1 MVSDRA
7 SQDIVYNFP
16 ISYTIAQNTSACQP
30 ISTSISSSSAAL
42 VFSTVMMDGCGL
54 KAPTPLPTTDGG
66 RIHSQTDV
74 LGLGTWHTNRK
85 S

>member
-7 SQDIVYNFP
+7 SQN
-16 ISYTIAQNTSACQP
+16 
-30 ISTSISSSSAAL
+30 SAAL
-42 VFSTVMMDGCGL
+42 VFSTVMMDRCGL
-54 KAPTPLPTTDGG
+54 KAPTSLPTTDGG

-74 LGLGTWHTNRK
+74 LDLGTWHTNRK